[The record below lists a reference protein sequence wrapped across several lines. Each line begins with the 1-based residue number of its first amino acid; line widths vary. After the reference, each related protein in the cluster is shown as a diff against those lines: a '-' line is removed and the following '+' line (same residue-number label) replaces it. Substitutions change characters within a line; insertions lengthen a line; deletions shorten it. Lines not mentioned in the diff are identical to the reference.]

1 MTAEGSNIARRVAR
15 SCKRARPGEAR
26 ARRTP
31 GRRVAWA
38 LGALAGVVCLLALA
52 GAGAVAWRLRQGP
65 IEIDP
70 FVERI
75 SVALEQQFG
84 NGFDVDIQHA
94 QLEWSDSPMLTVSG
108 VTIRDAQGNLVVAA
122 PQADIGFDM
131 ASLAM
136 GGLVPRR
143 IDLIGLAVSLTID
156 PDGSVSVSA
165 VGSDAADAP
174 APVQPTDTSF
184 GPGAIL
190 DALGAKSGP
199 IAVLERAGVRDGR
212 LRVNDRRRGRS
223 IVYDKLGLAY
233 SRPNEAQGRLIMAAT
248 GPSGPWTMALTIA
261 GQKGGERTI
270 GLTTDNLAVSDLLGM
285 AEPGAIPVS
294 TDMPIDASLRLTLGA
309 DNAVASLDG
318 QVTGRKAMV
327 LFDDPDAEPLF
338 VDELKGE
345 IGWDAGRHAILVK
358 RLEINAGDTR
368 VAVAGSLT
376 PPAAAGDSWAVDLV
390 SNGATLAGEGPKDKP
405 IPIAQASFKGRI
417 PLGFGGLAID
427 RLDLGGPGLGIVLS
441 GSLGRV
447 DGFEG
452 LRLDLTTSRMPVRSL
467 LAFWPTFIVPEVRAY
482 LVESIQSGMVE
493 AFRYRTA
500 MSPAMLA
507 DAVAKRPIPD
517 DAVALDTTV
526 SGGVMRVAPGLAPLT
541 DIEAVGRVT
550 GRTVAV
556 TVRRAAVAAGAGQPI
571 ALSNGR
577 YDVADTFARP
587 TVAKVVFD
595 ASGPADGALALLRS
609 EALRPYFPA
618 PADVAG
624 VKGHVDFKAAI
635 SFPQQ
640 AVLQPSEVSVQLQGV
655 ASGFGA
661 DNVFGKEKIEG
672 ANLAITNDRAG
683 ILVKGDGRIGGSP
696 ASIELRQPTGA
707 PGEAVVSLALDEA
720 GRARRGIKLPQI
732 TGTVDAKITVKDLGA
747 PRVIPRVDLDL
758 TRANIVDLL
767 PGWVKTPG
775 KTAKASFK
783 LDADADGTTLDEF
796 TLDASG
802 PVSARGA
809 LRLGADGSL
818 VAARLSSLKISAGDD
833 MRVDLERQ
841 GASSKVSLKASSIDA
856 RPVLKALMSPGASPM
871 AGPGDF
877 DLDIKAQ
884 SVLGLNGQTFSAVD
898 GRISIRGGDFRDF
911 RLAGRFGAA
920 PVVGQM
926 ARDEAGRLGIVIESA
941 DAGDFLRFFDIY
953 RRMQGGAMLVQLN
966 GAAPQMSGTFVVN
979 RFVLQNEPALARSA
993 PDQQN
998 NVSFTKLKSG
1008 FAVGGGKLVI
1018 RDATMWGP
1026 AVGGTL
1032 EGSLDFTRDKADFS
1046 GTFVPAYGLN
1056 NIFNQVP
1063 IVGPILG
1070 GGQHEGLFAVNFRI
1084 AGKASQ
1090 PTVSINPLSAVAPGF
1105 LRKFFGVMGGSE
1117 VTGSGAP
1124 PPPPVSDR

>member
-15 SCKRARPGEAR
+15 SCKRARPGTEK
-26 ARRTP
+26 ARRKP
-31 GRRVAWA
+31 GRRIAWA
-38 LGALAGVVCLLALA
+38 LAATLGVLCLVGLVA
-52 GAGAVAWRLRQGP
+52 AGAVALRLRQGP
-65 IEIDP
+65 IEIDA
-70 FVERI
+70 FAERI

-131 ASLAM
+131 ASMAT

-165 VGSDAADAP
+165 VGSDTADP
-174 APVQPTDTSF
+174 SAPVQPTDTSF
-184 GPGAIL
+184 GPAAIL
-190 DALGAKSGP
+190 DALGAKTGP
-199 IAVLERAGVRDGR
+199 ITVLERAGVRGGR

-233 SRPNEAQGRLIMAAT
+233 SRPSDAEGRLMMAAT
-248 GPSGPWTMALTIA
+248 GPSGPWSMALTIA

-270 GLTTDNLAVSDLLGM
+270 GLETDNLAVSDLLGM
-285 AEPGAIPVS
+285 AEPGAIPIA
-294 TDMPIDASLRLTLGA
+294 TDMPVDASLRLTLGA
-309 DNAVASLDG
+309 DNAVASLEG
-318 QVTGRKAMV
+318 KVTGGKAMV

-338 VDELKGE
+338 LDELKGE
-345 IGWDAGRHAILVK
+345 IGWDATKRSVVVK
-358 RLEINAGDTR
+358 RLEVNAGETR
-368 VAVAGSLT
+368 VAVSGALT
-376 PPAAAGDSWAVDLV
+376 PPAAAGESWAVDLV
-390 SNGATLAGEGPKDKP
+390 SNGATLAGEAPRDKP
-405 IPIAQASFKGRI
+405 IPIAQASLKGRI

-427 RLDLGGPGLGIVLS
+427 RLELGGPGIGIVLS

-452 LRLDLTTSRMPVRSL
+452 LRLDLSAGRMPVRSL
-467 LAFWPTFIVPEVRAY
+467 LAFWPTFIVPDVRAY
-482 LVESIQSGMVE
+482 MVDSIQSGTVE

-500 MSPAMLA
+500 MSPSMLA
-507 DAVAKRPIPD
+507 DAVAKKPIPD
-517 DAVALDTTV
+517 DAVALDTTI
-526 SGGVMRVAPGLAPLT
+526 SGGVMRVAPGLPPLT

-556 TVRRAAVAAGAGQPI
+556 TVRRAAVTAGVGQP
-571 ALSNGR
+571 LSLANGR
-577 YDVADTFARP
+577 YDVADTSARP
-587 TVAKVVFD
+587 TVAKVAFE
-595 ASGPADGALALLRS
+595 AAGPADGAMALLKS

-618 PADVAG
+618 PVDVG
-624 VKGHVDFKAAI
+624 GIKGHVDFKAAI

-640 AVLQPSEVSVQLQGV
+640 PVIQPLDVSVQLQGT
-655 ASGFGA
+655 ATGFGA

-672 ANLAITNDRAG
+672 ANLSITNDRAG
-683 ILVKGDGRIGGSP
+683 LIVKGDGRIGGSP
-696 ASIELRQPTGA
+696 ALIELRQPAGA
-707 PGEAVVSLALDEA
+707 PGEAMVTLSLDEA

-732 TGTVDAKITVKDLGA
+732 TGTVDAKISVKDLGA
-747 PRVIPRVDLDL
+747 ARIVPRVDLDL
-758 TRANIVDLL
+758 TKANIVDLL

-775 KTAKASFK
+775 KTAKASFR
-783 LDADADGTTLDEF
+783 LDSDSDGTTLDEF
-796 TLDASG
+796 SLDASG
-802 PVSARGA
+802 PVSAKGA
-809 LRLGADGSL
+809 VRLGADGSL
-818 VAARLSSLKISAGDD
+818 VAARLSSLKISPGDD
-833 MRVDLERQ
+833 MRVELERQ
-841 GASSKVSLKASSIDA
+841 GASSRISVKASSIDA
-856 RPVLKALMSPGASPM
+856 RPVLKALMAPGASPM
-871 AGPGDF
+871 GGPGDF

-884 SVLGLNGQTFSAVD
+884 SILGLNGQTFSAVD
-898 GRISIRGGDFRDF
+898 GKVAIRGGDFRDF
-911 RLAGRFGAA
+911 RLAGRFGSA

-966 GAAPQMSGTFVVN
+966 GAAPQMSGIFVVN

-1008 FAVGGGKLVI
+1008 FSVGGGKLVI

-1105 LRKFFGVMGGSE
+1105 LRKFFGVMGTE
-1117 VTGSGAP
+1117 TTGSGGP